1 MTRALLATL
10 VLLLALAA
18 PALGN
23 ARQEAMFQDDDR
35 LIYPDSDERVASTLD
50 ELRELGV
57 DRLRITIAWRAIA
70 PAAESDVRPA
80 LDLADPAAYG
90 EAAWSKYDRVVR
102 LARERGIGVN
112 FDLTAPAP
120 DWATGTPERED
131 IDDVYTPD
139 PQEFG
144 RFVRAVATRYA
155 DVDHWSVWNEP
166 NQAAWL
172 SPQWVRVDGRWE
184 EASPRLYRALLDEA
198 WAALQATGHGD
209 DTILIGET
217 APKGLRDNRGETR
230 SIDAFRFLRR
240 LYCVDDTLQVLRGR
254 KAVAQGCPTEDQ
266 LARFP
271 AEHPALFRA
280 TGYAH
285 HPYELLFAP
294 DTPPRWEDWATMGN
308 LAELR
313 LYLRRFSLRYLQG
326 DRSMPLYLTEFGY
339 QTNPP
344 DRFGVSWA
352 EQAAYLAQ
360 AEYIAYRNRGV
371 RALSQ
376 FLLVDGGAPVS
387 RTFQTGLRTESGRE
401 KPSHAGYRFPIH
413 IVRRRKGVTVWGLA
427 RPAER
432 NSRPRYT
439 IELRRRGSQRWR
451 KIATARGSAGAG
463 YVATRLRISGAGRI
477 RLRWERLSSRAA
489 RVPARR

>member
-1 MTRALLATL
+1 MTRALLAATA
-10 VLLLALAA
+10 LLLALAA
-18 PALGN
+18 PAGGS
-23 ARQEAMFQDDDR
+23 ARQEALFQDDDR
-35 LIYPDSDERVASTLD
+35 LIYPDSDAEVERTLD
-50 ELRELGV
+50 ELRALGV
-57 DRLRITIAWRAIA
+57 DRLRITLAWRAIA
-70 PAAESDVRPA
+70 PAAESDARPA
-80 LDLADPAAYG
+80 VDLADPAAYG
-90 EAAWSKYDRVVR
+90 DAAWRKYDRIVR

-155 DVDHWSVWNEP
+155 DVDNWSVWNEP

-184 EASPRLYRALLDEA
+184 EASPRLYRELLDAA
-198 WAALQATGHGD
+198 WEALQATGHGD

-254 KAVAQGCPTEDQ
+254 EATAQGCPTENQ
-266 LARFP
+266 LDAFP
-271 AEHPALFRA
+271 AQHPALFRA

-294 DTPPRWEDWATMGN
+294 DTPPSWEDWATLGN
-308 LAELR
+308 LDELQ
-313 LYLRRFSLRYLQG
+313 LYLRRFSLRYRQG
-326 DRSMPLYLTEFGY
+326 DRSLPLYLTEFGY

-344 DRFGVSWA
+344 DRFGVSWR
-352 EQAAYLAQ
+352 EQADFLAH
-360 AEYIAYRNRGV
+360 AEFIAYRNPGV
-371 RALSQ
+371 RALAQ
-376 FLLVDGGAPVS
+376 FLLVDGGEPVS
-387 RTFQTGLRTESGRE
+387 RTFQTGLRTDGGRA
-401 KPSHAGYRFPIH
+401 KPSLRGYRFPIH
-413 IVRRRKGVTVWGLA
+413 VAPGRRGRVRVFGLA
-427 RPAER
+427 RPAAGDA
-432 NSRPRYT
+432 RPRYA
-439 IELRRRGSQRWR
+439 IEVRRGGRWR
-451 KIATARGSAGAG
+451 RVATRRGRAGAG
-463 YVATRLRISGAGRI
+463 YLDARLRVRGERI
-477 RLRWERLSSRAA
+477 RLRWERLTSRAVA
-489 RVPARR
+489 VPARR